1 MAAFEKFLHDR
12 VKVEGR
18 TGNLTDS
25 VSIARSSSS
34 VTLSVSAS
42 TAFPKRYIKYLAK
55 KFLKKN
61 QLRDY
66 IRVVASSKTAY
77 ELRYFNIDGGKDEE
91 EDEDDE

>member
-12 VKVEGR
+12 IKVEGR

-25 VSIARSSSS
+25 VAIARSATS

-42 TAFPKRYIKYLAK
+42 TAFAKRYIKYLAK

-77 ELRYFNIDGGKDEE
+77 QLRYFNIAGDKDEE
-91 EDEDDE
+91 DEEDDE